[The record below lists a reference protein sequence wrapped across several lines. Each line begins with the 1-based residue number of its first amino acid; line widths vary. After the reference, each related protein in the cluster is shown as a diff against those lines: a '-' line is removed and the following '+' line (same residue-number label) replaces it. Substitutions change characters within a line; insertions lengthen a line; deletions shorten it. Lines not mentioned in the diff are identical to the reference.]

1 MKRIIILIAITVFTV
16 FAANA
21 QIDSL
26 QHVYFTLPTNSIRIT
41 ESNLNLN
48 EEKDKDLKIYDYL
61 YRIGNFN
68 LGVKSV
74 LRQYFPPYYLEKK
87 KKFSFDYLNQSVGLI
102 DRLQY
107 TSRIEKVNDIKVLIS
122 QEFSTGN
129 YFDYHMSIMNESNT
143 MWFTAAITFVNES
156 DKAAA
161 TQLMYDFLNSIVF
174 DDPQNVPCS
183 IITPDPFHP
192 DEVCRD
198 CDCLEDCDS
207 LAKTFRQK
215 GH

>member
-1 MKRIIILIAITVFTV
+1 MKKIIILIVITVFSV
-16 FAANA
+16 VAAKA
-21 QIDSL
+21 QTI
-26 QHVYFTLPTNSIRIT
+26 QYVYFTLPTNSIGIT
-41 ESNLNLN
+41 KSNLNLN
-48 EEKDKDLKIYDYL
+48 EEKEELMKLYDNL
-61 YRIGNFN
+61 FRIGNFN
-68 LGVKSV
+68 LGIKTV
-74 LRQYFPPYYLEKK
+74 LRRCFPSNFLEKK
-87 KKFSFDYLNQSVGLI
+87 KKFSFDHLNQSVGLI

-107 TSRIEKVNDIKVLIS
+107 TSRIEKINDIKVLIS
-122 QEFSTGN
+122 QEKNDN

-143 MWFTAAITFVNES
+143 MWFTADIAFVNES

-207 LAKTFRQK
+207 LAKTFLQK